1 MLYQNTQSIFW
12 NNQSLEKPDNA
23 MINNYYNSWNE
34 LGANVS
40 YEITT
45 TSLSFN
51 ISATNTNFNVNYKWF
66 KLVDAN
72 NNTYYYFLDS
82 WSLHGITYTVN
93 LVLDIWSTYI
103 AQYFDSTNLTNKH
116 YVYFNQKQKTNNNL
130 WFKPL
135 QKESYLFN
143 IYSNHTNLSKVTTNH
158 WSSTQG
164 TSNWGMVNT
173 YNYNSSSVNYST
185 YLYKVNLLST
195 SEDNIDMVNNL
206 TFISFSPVARTDAW
220 IGWNE
225 GYWVWW
231 QLLKNTTSY
240 DLDLVELPF
249 DLTNGETVNNVNSTM
264 EYNWTGNSAISSQD
278 NLKCYYL
285 NYGGE
290 KVNIS
295 YEFLNQA
302 AIQIDTWD
310 GTMNEQQAFEQY
322 YTNGMSFYWQLGD
335 LLPYSFLEIVFPYLL
350 NFRTFSFSY
359 MLQEF
364 SFNFSNFSQINY
376 FFLPDS
382 WVFTFVPNY
391 PTLMLNMHINTYRSY
406 TGMSTL
412 IGSFNFMNAN
422 ITNTLSVSNNFL
434 SQNKNIIQTAHS
446 MVQNQSSIMLS
457 NETLSHWNIF
467 DDLMHPVKT
476 LESGIDTALNNQNLW
491 KQYSM
496 NYGTAKLAQ
505 LSKSNSITSAG
516 TNAGLVANALF
527 LNNTVLQDF
536 EVIKVVSDI
545 DKFGYIFE
553 NWDYLDTWYV
563 KYFHNFVKISTG
575 LEKLFSANI
584 PDALVSQCLQ
594 ILANG
599 VIIWS
604 NLFDGSVNYFDVK
617 SIFNNGLTQSTF
629 TNFVNTYYYNAEKD
643 YDNGNTN

>member
-1 MLYQNTQSIFW
+1 MLYQNTQQIFW

-23 MINNYYNSWNE
+23 MINNYYNTWNE

-103 AQYFDSTNLTNKH
+103 AQYFDSTNLTNTH
-116 YVYFNQKQKTNNNL
+116 YVYFNQKQKTNKNL

-135 QKESYLFN
+135 QKEAYLFN
-143 IYSNHTNLSKVTTNH
+143 IYSNHSNLSKITTNH
-158 WSSTQG
+158 WSNTQG
-164 TSNWGMVNT
+164 QSDWAMVNT
-173 YNYNSSSVNYST
+173 YNYNSAEVTYYT
-185 YLYKVNLLST
+185 YLYKVNLMSG
-195 SEDNIDMVNNL
+195 SETVYTGMVDNL
-206 TFISFSPVARTDAW
+206 TFISFSPVAANSNSKS
-220 IGWNE
+220 WNN
-225 GYWVWW
+225 GYWNWYKLV
-231 QLLKNTTSY
+231 QSTTAY

-249 DLTNGETVNNVNSTM
+249 DLSSVENVNSTN
-264 EYNWTGNSAISSQD
+264 EFNWTRNIAISNEG
-278 NLKCYYL
+278 NLNCYYL
-285 NYGGE
+285 DYSGE

-295 YEFLNQA
+295 FAFLNQA
-302 AIQIDTWD
+302 QNTINGYNQTLTEQI
-310 GTMNEQQAFEQY
+310 AFDNFY
-322 YTNGMSFYWQLGD
+322 SNVISFYWQLGD
-335 LLPYSFLEIVFPYLL
+335 IVPFSFLEIVFPYLM
-350 NFRTFSFSY
+350 NFRSFSLSY

-382 WVFTFVPNY
+382 WVFNFVPNY
-391 PTLMLNMHINTYRSY
+391 PTLMLNVHINTFRSY

-457 NETLSHWNIF
+457 NETLSHWNLF

-496 NYGTAKLAQ
+496 NYGSAKLAQ

-516 TNAGLVANALF
+516 TNAGLVANILF
-527 LNNTVLQDF
+527 LNNTALQQF

-545 DKFGYIFE
+545 DKYGYIYE
-553 NWDYLDTWYV
+553 NWDYLNTWYV

-575 LEKLFSANI
+575 LEKLFSANVPNSLI
-584 PDALVSQCLQ
+584 SECLQ

-604 NLFDGSVNYFDVK
+604 NLFDGNVRYFDVK
-617 SIFNNGLTQSTF
+617 SIFDNGLTQSTF

>member
-1 MLYQNTQSIFW
+1 MLYQNTQQIFW

-23 MINNYYNSWNE
+23 MINNYYNTWNE

-103 AQYFDSTNLTNKH
+103 AQYFDSTNLTNTH
-116 YVYFNQKQKTNNNL
+116 YVYFNQKQKTNKNL

-135 QKESYLFN
+135 QKEAYLFN
-143 IYSNHTNLSKVTTNH
+143 IYSNHSNLSKITTNH
-158 WSSTQG
+158 WSNTQG
-164 TSNWGMVNT
+164 QSDWAMVNT
-173 YNYNSSSVNYST
+173 YNYNSAEVTYYT
-185 YLYKVNLLST
+185 YLYKVNLMSG
-195 SEDNIDMVNNL
+195 SETVYTGMVDNL
-206 TFISFSPVARTDAW
+206 TFISFSPVAANSNSKSW
-220 IGWNE
+220 SS
-225 GYWVWW
+225 GYWNWYKLV
-231 QLLKNTTSY
+231 QSTTAY

-249 DLTNGETVNNVNSTM
+249 DLSSVENVNSTN
-264 EYNWTGNSAISSQD
+264 EFNWTRNIAISNEG
-278 NLKCYYL
+278 NLNCYYL
-285 NYGGE
+285 DYSGE

-295 YEFLNQA
+295 FAFLNQA
-302 AIQIDTWD
+302 QSTINGYNQTLTEQI
-310 GTMNEQQAFEQY
+310 AFDNFY
-322 YTNGMSFYWQLGD
+322 SNVISFYWQLGD
-335 LLPYSFLEIVFPYLL
+335 IVPFSFLEIVFPYLM
-350 NFRTFSFSY
+350 NFRTFSLSY

-382 WVFTFVPNY
+382 WVFNFVPNY
-391 PTLMLNMHINTYRSY
+391 PTLMLNVHINTFRSY

-457 NETLSHWNIF
+457 NETLSHWNLF

-496 NYGTAKLAQ
+496 NYGSAKLSQ

-516 TNAGLVANALF
+516 TNAGLVANILF
-527 LNNTVLQDF
+527 LNNTALQQF

-545 DKFGYIFE
+545 DKYGYIYE
-553 NWDYLDTWYV
+553 NWDYLNTWYV

-575 LEKLFSANI
+575 LEKLFSANVPNSLI
-584 PDALVSQCLQ
+584 SECLQ

-604 NLFDGSVNYFDVK
+604 NLFDGNVRYFDVK
-617 SIFNNGLTQSTF
+617 SIFDNGLTQSTF

-643 YDNGNTN
+643 YNNGNTN

>member
-1 MLYQNTQSIFW
+1 MLYQNTQQIFW

-23 MINNYYNSWNE
+23 MINNYYNTWNE

-103 AQYFDSTNLTNKH
+103 AQYFDSTNLTNTH
-116 YVYFNQKQKTNNNL
+116 YVYFNQKQKTNKNL

-135 QKESYLFN
+135 QKEAYLFN
-143 IYSNHTNLSKVTTNH
+143 IYSNHSNLSKITTNH
-158 WSSTQG
+158 WSNTQG
-164 TSNWGMVNT
+164 QSDWAMVNT
-173 YNYNSSSVNYST
+173 YNYNSAEVTYYT
-185 YLYKVNLLST
+185 YLYKVNLMSG
-195 SEDNIDMVNNL
+195 SETVYTGMVDNL
-206 TFISFSPVARTDAW
+206 TFISFSPVAANSNSKSW
-220 IGWNE
+220 GS
-225 GYWVWW
+225 GYWNWYKLV
-231 QLLKNTTSY
+231 QSTTAF

-249 DLTNGETVNNVNSTM
+249 DLSSVENVNSTN
-264 EYNWTGNSAISSQD
+264 EFNWTRNIAISNEG
-278 NLKCYYL
+278 NLNCYYL
-285 NYGGE
+285 DYSGE

-295 YEFLNQA
+295 FAFLNQA
-302 AIQIDTWD
+302 QNTINGYNQTLTEQI
-310 GTMNEQQAFEQY
+310 AFDNFY
-322 YTNGMSFYWQLGD
+322 SNVISFYWQLGD
-335 LLPYSFLEIVFPYLL
+335 IVPFSFLEIVFPYLM
-350 NFRTFSFSY
+350 NFRTFSLSY

-382 WVFTFVPNY
+382 WVFNFVPNY
-391 PTLMLNMHINTYRSY
+391 PTLMLNVHINTFRSY

-457 NETLSHWNIF
+457 NETLSHWNLF

-496 NYGTAKLAQ
+496 NYGSAKLAQ

-516 TNAGLVANALF
+516 TNAGLVANILF
-527 LNNTVLQDF
+527 LNNTALQQF

-545 DKFGYIFE
+545 DKYGYIYE
-553 NWDYLDTWYV
+553 NWDYLNTWYV

-575 LEKLFSANI
+575 LEKLFSANVPNSLI
-584 PDALVSQCLQ
+584 SECLQ

-604 NLFDGSVNYFDVK
+604 NLFDGNVRYFDVK
-617 SIFNNGLTQSTF
+617 SIFDNGLTQSTF

-643 YDNGNTN
+643 YNNGNTN